1 MNNLELSK
9 KKQISKPVII
19 VGISFAITLI
29 LTSFIW
35 IIYPFPSKEK
45 VPFTQMNHPILY
57 KGELWTEEAVVKDE
71 IIYLPIDF
79 FVKNIDQNA
88 FIDEKTNSIIITTKD
103 RVMQMPSDSLTYFV
117 NEEDFTI
124 QFPIL
129 MYEQSDQYVAI
140 TPLLEYY
147 SISVDLLPSTGIVK
161 ILEHGEILLEGVV
174 LEAKEDLL
182 KLRTR
187 PSLVEPYYSNINIG
201 ENVKIEYE
209 EQGFYFV
216 RKHNGVAGYV
226 SKDAIELTNK
236 SSVSFIT
243 DYEPVSQPKID
254 WPINL
259 TWEAVYS
266 FNPDT
271 NSLPTMP
278 GINIVSPTWFHIT
291 NAKGDISNL
300 GSMEYVQWAKE
311 RGYQIWALFANDFT
325 DLDMTHEVFRSYETR
340 QKMIRQ
346 LLAYSQMY
354 ELDGINFD
362 IENVK
367 LEDGPYITQFIKEA
381 TPLLHQAGLV
391 VSMDVTFIS
400 QSPTW
405 SVFYEREKLSNIVDY
420 MMVMAYDEHWGTSPV
435 AGSVAS
441 LPWVEENLKK
451 ILKEVPNDKLVLGI
465 PLYTRLWKEEETESG
480 NVQVSS
486 KALSM
491 AAVEK
496 WIKERGLTPTL
507 DKVSKQNYVEYFD
520 EEENATYKIWL
531 EDEHSLQQRVQ
542 FIHDYQL
549 AGIATWSRF
558 FANEDA
564 WEVMNTNTKHV
575 DVFRQTKEG
584 E

>member
-9 KKQISKPVII
+9 KKQISKSITI
-19 VGISFAITLI
+19 VGICFAITLI
-29 LTSFIW
+29 LTSFVC

-45 VPFTQMNHPILY
+45 VPFTHMNHPILY
-57 KGELWTEEAVVKDE
+57 KGDLWAEEAVVKDNT
-71 IIYLPIDF
+71 IYLPIDF
-79 FVKNIDQNA
+79 FLNNIDQHA
-88 FIDEKTNSIIITTKD
+88 VIDEESNSLIITTKD
-103 RVMQMPSDSLTYFV
+103 RVMQMPSNSLTYFV
-117 NEEDFTI
+117 NEEEFSI
-124 QFPIL
+124 QIPIL
-129 MYEQSDQYVAI
+129 LHEQTKQYVAI

-161 ILEHGEILLEGVV
+161 ILEYGEILLEGIV

-182 KLRTR
+182 KLRTK
-187 PSLVEPYYSNINIG
+187 PSLIEPYYTNINIG
-201 ENVKIEYE
+201 ETVGIEYE
-209 EQGFYFV
+209 ELGFYYV
-216 RKHNGVAGYV
+216 RQHNGVAGYV
-226 SKDAIELTNK
+226 SKDAIKLTNK
-236 SSVSFIT
+236 SSVSLISK
-243 DYEPVSQPKID
+243 YEPVSLPKVE

-278 GINIVSPTWFHIT
+278 GINIVSPTWFHIA
-291 NAKGDISNL
+291 NEEGDISNL

-362 IENVK
+362 IENVR
-367 LEDGPYITQFIKEA
+367 LEDGPYITQFVKEA

-405 SVFYEREKLSNIVDY
+405 SMFYEREKLSNIVDY
-420 MMVMAYDEHWGTSPV
+420 VMVMAYDEHWGTSPV

-451 ILKEVPNDKLVLGI
+451 ILKEIPNDKLVLGI

-496 WIKERGLTPTL
+496 WIKDRDLTPIL
-507 DKVSKQNYVEYFD
+507 DEDSRQNYVEYFD
-520 EEENATYKIWL
+520 EQENATYKIWL

-564 WEVMNTNTKHV
+564 WEVMSTNTKHI
-575 DVFRQTKEG
+575 DVFRQTKAG